1 MRNVLSSSFYRST
14 ERSSNLTKVTEPEEV
29 DGSKSQA
36 EAMLP
41 KSHRHAWTSL
51 IPPLWFS
58 CQAVWKYS
66 IWVVVAGLT
75 WSYWPRSWVSP
86 QCVLQLKTIGSCLHW
101 RPHMKQ
107 RPDCLPLFSLHFRR
121 RFCTKFLTYPAK
133 GRSELWDTLVYKYW
147 WLSLLVQCSP
157 ASKLHHGAFQQR
169 LVGIH
174 NVRSLPA
181 WEALKGGKKKCSP
194 EVDWPTWTGYTSLP
208 EIEEKVWIPASYW
221 LKIAFTDSVATPF
234 AEPNA
239 KQNCGT
245 LCSKI
250 MKSFK
255 TVTAQL

>member
-1 MRNVLSSSFYRST
+1 MRIKHLCARHCSKPLPTLLITHDHTVRNVLSSSFYRST
-14 ERSSNLTKVTEPEEV
+14 ERSSNLTKVTQPEEV

-58 CQAVWKYS
+58 CQTVWKYS

-75 WSYWPRSWVSP
+75 WSYWPGSWVSP
-86 QCVLQLKTIGSCLHW
+86 QCVLQLKTTGSCLHW
-101 RPHMKQ
+101 KPHMRQ
-107 RPDCLPLFSLHFRR
+107 RPACLPLFSLHFRR

-133 GRSELWDTLVYKYW
+133 GRSELWDILVYKYW

-169 LVGIH
+169 LVSIH

-181 WEALKGGKKKCSP
+181 WEALQGEEEEKKK
-194 EVDWPTWTGYTSLP
+194 
-208 EIEEKVWIPASYW
+208 
-221 LKIAFTDSVATPF
+221 
-234 AEPNA
+234 N
-239 KQNCGT
+239 
-245 LCSKI
+245 
-250 MKSFK
+250 
-255 TVTAQL
+255 TAQKLIGKLGQDTLAYLKLRRKCEYLHHTDLK

>member
-1 MRNVLSSSFYRST
+1 M
-14 ERSSNLTKVTEPEEV
+14 

-41 KSHRHAWTSL
+41 KSYRHAWTSL
-51 IPPLWFS
+51 SPPLWFS

-66 IWVVVAGLT
+66 IRVVVAGLT
-75 WSYWPRSWVSP
+75 WSYWPRPGVSP
-86 QCVLQLKTIGSCLHW
+86 QCVLQLTTGSGLHW

-174 NVRSLPA
+174 HVRSLPA

-194 EVDWPTWTGYTSLP
+194 EVDWPTWTGYTSPP

-221 LKIAFTDSVATPF
+221 LKIAFTDSTATSF
-234 AEPNA
+234 AESNA

-245 LCSKI
+245 LCPKI
-250 MKSFK
+250 IKSFK